1 MSGAAG
7 MKKTLGIIGGLG
19 PMASAQFMELL
30 TAMTDAATDQEH
42 MEAILYS
49 RPATPDRTAFLLGK
63 SDENPLPF
71 MREKGLRLEQMGA
84 EVLAIPCMTAH
95 SFFPQLQ
102 AAFHA
107 ELLNPI
113 TGSAELLR
121 SQGVRRAGIMATDG
135 TLQVGLFQE
144 ALSAAGIEP
153 VVPDGT
159 HQREVMRMIY
169 EQVKSGKP
177 ADLECFHAVAHAM
190 RVRGAEYI
198 ILGCTE
204 LSVIREQQ
212 EIGAGFLDAMAVLAA
227 SAIEACGYSV
237 KVSPLAL

>member
-1 MSGAAG
+1 

-30 TAMTDAATDQEH
+30 TAMTDAVTDQEH
-42 MEAILYS
+42 IEAILYS

-63 SDENPLPF
+63 SEEDPLPF
-71 MREKGLRLEQMGA
+71 MRETGLRLEQMGA

-113 TGSAELLR
+113 TGSAALLR
-121 SQGVRRAGIMATDG
+121 EQGVRRAGIMATDG

-153 VVPDGT
+153 VVPDET

-227 SAIEACGYSV
+227 SSITACGYDV
-237 KVSPLAL
+237 KVSPLDL